1 MKDYTYRLEPYQTK
15 ANRYDCPVCGSKK
28 TFAKY
33 ISTETGEYL
42 SDTVGRCNRESN
54 CGYHYTPKQYFQD
67 NPSGEQ
73 IREKNKSCF
82 QASLSSLSTREP
94 SYIDQTVVKAS
105 FFESAY
111 LNNAFVLFLYDRFG
125 SVQAE
130 ELVKKYCI
138 GNSKK
143 WPGATVF
150 WQLDTEWKARTGKI
164 MLYDRATGKRVKQPF
179 NHVHWVHSILKL
191 EDFHLKQC
199 FFGEHL
205 LDIEPSDKPIA
216 IVESEKTAVIAS
228 LYFYDFIW
236 LACGGLSTLSPERL
250 KSLQDRKVILFP
262 DLNGFEKWTEAAKD
276 FPNITVSNLL
286 ETIATDQERE
296 KGLDLAD
303 YLLRFSYLEFWTYPK
318 EWDEVLPYQTQQA
331 A

>member
-1 MKDYTYRLEPYQTK
+1 MKDYKYILEPYQTK
-15 ANRYDCPVCGSKK
+15 ANRYDCPVCGGKK

-42 SDTVGRCNRESN
+42 SDNTGRCNRESN

-67 NPSGEQ
+67 NPQTGES
-73 IREKNKSCF
+73 ENKCF
-82 QASLSSLSTREP
+82 FEPSLSSLSSLFPKNTVEP
-94 SYIDQTVVKAS
+94 SYIDQQIVEAS
-105 FFESAY
+105 FQEKAY
-111 LNNAFVLFLYDRFG
+111 LTNAFVLFLFDRFG
-125 SVQAE
+125 ATQAE
-130 ELVKKYCI
+130 DLVKKYCI

-150 WQLDTEWKARTGKI
+150 WQLDIEWQARAGKV

-205 LDIEPSDKPIA
+205 LDIEPSEKPIA

-236 LACGGLSTLSPERL
+236 LACGGLSTLKPERL
-250 KSLQDRKVILFP
+250 QSVQDRKVILFP
-262 DLNGFEKWTEAAKD
+262 DLNGYEKWKETTKD
-276 FPNITVSNLL
+276 FPNVIVSDLL
-286 ETIATDQERE
+286 ETIATD
-296 KGLDLAD
+296 
-303 YLLRFSYLEFWTYPK
+303 
-318 EWDEVLPYQTQQA
+318 
-331 A
+331 